1 MHTDVALAFQMRE
14 AQWFWK
20 PGACAASPGRFWLG
34 AEQLRAPT
42 QAEDRGAGREGGGSA
57 RASAAPTVFSPRS
70 VSPVTRLMLS
80 SQTSFPDRAHSSEA
94 GTLGLWCSLPGAAP
108 PV

>member
-1 MHTDVALAFQMRE
+1 MVLEARGLCGQPWAVLAR
-14 AQWFWK
+14 
-20 PGACAASPGRFWLG
+20 G
-34 AEQLRAPT
+34 EQLRVPT

-80 SQTSFPDRAHSSEA
+80 SQTSFPDRAHSEA
-94 GTLGLWCSLPGAAP
+94 GTLGLWCSLDSR
-108 PV
+108 